1 MPAAREPGS
10 IRSFYNVYG
19 KSEQKVYGKSEQSE
33 AEKYA
38 RMPES
43 VLFDGGLS
51 VTARCV
57 YGVLARYV
65 YQGTAVKIGQRRI
78 AKLLGVH
85 VETVNLAI
93 HELEERQHIAIRG
106 EGKARRIYHLMSFVF
121 GKKQRAGV
129 EEVIS
134 SPSGGRRL
142 ATVRSA

>member
-1 MPAAREPGS
+1 
-10 IRSFYNVYG
+10 
-19 KSEQKVYGKSEQSE
+19 
-33 AEKYA
+33 
-38 RMPES
+38 MPES
-43 VLFDGGLS
+43 VLFDDGLS

-93 HELEERQHIAIRG
+93 HELEGRQHIVVRG
-106 EGKARRIYHLMSFVF
+106 NGKARRLYHLSSTVF
-121 GKKQRAGV
+121 GQKQRAGI

-134 SPSGGRRL
+134 SPSRTPRL
-142 ATVRSA
+142 ATVRLA